1 VDGKLVSSDMS
12 VTWGTIKY
20 GCIPVP
26 GLFHMIMEVWE
37 SPMHVAVIRC
47 VLNQRQSMLHV
58 LDSCYESGIPHLR
71 IFAFPFDVLE
81 FAFCIINST
90 DICECGGIVER
101 SFRSSSC
108 LRHVSKV
115 GNPG

>member
-1 VDGKLVSSDMS
+1 MDGKLVSSDMS

-47 VLNQRQSMLHV
+47 SQSETIDVACVGQL
-58 LDSCYESGIPHLR
+58 LR
-71 IFAFPFDVLE
+71 
-81 FAFCIINST
+81 
-90 DICECGGIVER
+90 ER
-101 SFRSSSC
+101 HSASPYFHISF
-108 LRHVSKV
+108 
-115 GNPG
+115 

>member
-1 VDGKLVSSDMS
+1 MDGKLVSSDMCI
-12 VTWGTIKY
+12 TWGTIKY

-58 LDSCYESGIPHLR
+58 LDFFLQLLSALEELFKVRPEEAYLSLCPR
-71 IFAFPFDVLE
+71 IAGE
-81 FAFCIINST
+81 
-90 DICECGGIVER
+90 
-101 SFRSSSC
+101 
-108 LRHVSKV
+108 
-115 GNPG
+115 